1 MKRRTLK
8 NVVMYILVLFT
19 VGVFLVPLFFIV
31 TTSVKSYADIMAGNP
46 LFFTPTPE
54 NYFNVL
60 FLNPTTIGF
69 NFPNSLFNSLV
80 IALAA
85 TLGALAIGFP
95 AAYATARL
103 GTGGGNLISYIV
115 SLRLLPP
122 IIFALPLYLFFFKVS
137 PELLI
142 DSHAGMILIYATF
155 NIPLSVL
162 VLRSFIVDIPPEL
175 EESAMIDGCSRLGAM
190 LRVVLPLSAPG
201 LIAIAILDYLAI
213 WNEYLFALIF
223 TSQRA
228 VMVNVSA
235 SLFVTAYA
243 IRYGEI
249 AATVVIAM
257 LPTIAFMLLVQR
269 SLVKGLTL
277 GAVKG

>member
-1 MKRRTLK
+1 MKRWTLK
-8 NVVMYILVLFT
+8 NVTIHVLVLLT
-19 VGVFLVPLFFIV
+19 LGMFLVPLFFIV

-46 LFFTPTPE
+46 LFFKPTLE
-54 NYFNVL
+54 NYLSVL
-60 FLNPTTIGF
+60 FLNPATIGF
-69 NFPNSLFNSLV
+69 NFPSSLFNSLV
-80 IALAA
+80 IALVA
-85 TLGALAIGFP
+85 TLGALAISFP

-103 GTGGGNLISYIV
+103 RTGGGNLISYIV

-122 IIFALPLYLFFFKVS
+122 IIFALPLYLFFFKIS
-137 PELLI
+137 PDLLI
-142 DSHAGMILIYATF
+142 DSYLGMILIYTTF
-155 NIPLSVL
+155 NTPLSVL
-162 VLRSFIVDIPPEL
+162 VLRSFISDIPPEL
-175 EESAMIDGCSRLGAM
+175 EESAMIDGYSRLGAM
-190 LRVVLPLSAPG
+190 LRVALPLSAPG
-201 LIAIAILDYLAI
+201 LVAVAILNYLAI

-249 AATVVIAM
+249 AATVMIAM
-257 LPTIAFMLLVQR
+257 VPTIAFMLLVQR